1 MDAQLRRES
10 DKLLGAGRLLESFS
24 YQAVLQR
31 GFAVVRDAE
40 SGNPLLAAAST
51 APGQGIT
58 MEFSDGRVAAHVD
71 GGDSAGEQPAK
82 KRGRGPGNQGSL
94 F

>member
-1 MDAQLRRES
+1 
-10 DKLLGAGRLLESFS
+10 
-24 YQAVLQR
+24 
-31 GFAVVRDAE
+31 
-40 SGNPLLAAAST
+40 
-51 APGQGIT
+51 
-58 MEFSDGRVAAHVD
+58 MEFRDGRVAAHVD